1 MKVRKLL
8 RDNINKNLAIVFED
22 THETKVVL
30 RGSAL
35 LDNYL
40 DREVK
45 RWTADGVYDMRIP
58 QMTIWLKEKD
68 DGR

>member
-8 RDNINKNLAIVFED
+8 RDNINNNLAIVFVD
-22 THETKVVL
+22 VKETKVVFK
-30 RGSAL
+30 GSVP

-45 RWTADGVYDMRIP
+45 RWTNDGVYDMCMP
-58 QMTIWLKEKD
+58 QMTIWLKEAD
-68 DGR
+68 NGR